1 MDEVGPQDL
10 EGELEVLLTQA
21 ACKRAEIERARGFSK
36 PETSQAREARIKDVK
51 SQMPCSACKA
61 DGRTTFRTGGSH
73 DKDRNKEKTVL
84 AVEEEELSDSDE
96 DILEPPTSSIY
107 HATSHLDDL
116 ESSCKKGQIEEVH
129 TSHVYSNGG
138 EPDRNRFALSDTCC
152 ARTAAGKKWIQRHLR
167 YLGAR
172 GEDVFVVDEARPFR
186 FGGGPRVMSEFAVIL
201 PLVVRG
207 ASRIAWIRVS
217 VVDQDVPLLLSKSA
231 LQGLGMV
238 MDLEYSTSP
247 SAN

>member
-1 MDEVGPQDL
+1 MDEVGPQEL

-51 SQMPCSACKA
+51 SRMPCSACKA
-61 DGRTTFRTGGSH
+61 NN

-84 AVEEEELSDSDE
+84 AVAGEELSDSDE
-96 DILEPPTSSIY
+96 DILELPTSSSY

-116 ESSCKKGQIEEVH
+116 ESSCKKGQVEEVH

-138 EPDRNRFALSDTCC
+138 EPDRNRLALSDTCC
-152 ARTAAGKKWIQRHLR
+152 ARTVAGKKWIQRHLR

-172 GEDVFVVDEARPFR
+172 GEDVFVVHEARPFR
-186 FGGGPRVMSEFAVIL
+186 FGGGPGVMSEFAVIL

-231 LQGLGMV
+231 LKGLGRV
-238 MDLEYSTSP
+238 MDLQYSTSP